1 MYPQNLNFITF
12 KRFKSKEGSA
22 KYDED
27 EEINEQSLE
36 DEYLY
41 TSKSKIIETTIP
53 SLRLDVVAKAGL
65 AMSRAKFDKEFYKS
79 NIRLNGQ
86 KCLKKNITVQIEDE
100 IDHVQKQS
108 PDNPKFILVNRCKV
122 ASVSVESD
130 AIKVKLIQDKSLLIE
145 NYDDQWT
152 GGR

>member
-1 MYPQNLNFITF
+1 MLYRPICNTIRRTVFSNRKIHYGLQNVLIVNFKPNNLCTNYLYPQNLNFITF

-65 AMSRAKFDKEFYKS
+65 AMSRAFKLKTKLIMFKS
-79 NIRLNGQ
+79 
-86 KCLKKNITVQIEDE
+86 KVQI
-100 IDHVQKQS
+100 
-108 PDNPKFILVNRCKV
+108 
-122 ASVSVESD
+122 
-130 AIKVKLIQDKSLLIE
+130 IQNL
-145 NYDDQWT
+145 Y
-152 GGR
+152 